1 MAEFTTTKEISREI
15 CCCRCCNSVNFLKNR
30 AINLFGST
38 SSTEKI
44 ILHIE
49 RLTGTKIE
57 ENEGLSHIFCR
68 LCYVKIESY
77 QKFLNPFNKANVQ
90 PKSVVRFKRK
100 KSLDESFSSA
110 EGTSPSGRHVRK
122 KEKHGEENVAQVCAP
137 SKTRVPLFATAHPP
151 SSILPSAAQ
160 DQQHQCSHRLYQY
173 Q

>member
-1 MAEFTTTKEISREI
+1 MSILIGLAKTALSEVNNFKVAEFTPRKEISRKI
-15 CCCRCCNSVNFLKNR
+15 CCCRCCNSDIFLKNLP
-30 AINLFGST
+30 INLFGSI

-90 PKSVVRFKRK
+90 PKSVVRFKRE
-100 KSLDESFSSA
+100 KSLDEILCSQK
-110 EGTSPSGRHVRK
+110 EHRH
-122 KEKHGEENVAQVCAP
+122 
-137 SKTRVPLFATAHPP
+137 
-151 SSILPSAAQ
+151 Q
-160 DQQHQCSHRLYQY
+160 DGM
-173 Q
+173 